1 MSEPQ
6 TGQSASIPQPEA
18 RYFYPNRMGRVLLLS
33 YEDVLGHNGLHA
45 LLKLAG
51 YEHYA
56 QFRPPNNSDRQF
68 SFDVVGSLTRSLID
82 MYGPRGAR
90 GIAMRVGRV
99 VFKHGIREYGPMMG
113 LAELTF
119 QLLPFSIKLEQGTR
133 AFAELFN
140 HHTDQVVRLQET
152 PDTLYWQIERNPLS
166 WGVEAAQPVCYV
178 AVGLLQESLLWLS
191 GGKNF
196 QVEETSCM
204 ACGDDVCQIAITK
217 KPLD

>member
-1 MSEPQ
+1 MEEPQ
-6 TGQSASIPQPEA
+6 VGQNQSLSQPEP
-18 RYFYPNRMGRVLLLS
+18 RYFYPNRMGRVVLLS
-33 YEDVLGHNGLHA
+33 YEDVMGHNGLHA

-51 YEHYA
+51 YEQYA

-68 SFDVVGSLTRSLID
+68 SFEVMGSLTSSLID

-119 QLLPFSIKLEQGTR
+119 QLLPFSIKLEQGAR

-140 HHTDQVVRLQET
+140 LHTDQVVRLQET
-152 PDTLYWQIERNPLS
+152 PETLYWQIERNPLT
-166 WGVEAAQPVCYV
+166 WGVEAAQPVCYI

-204 ACGDDVCQIAITK
+204 ACGDEVCRIAITK